1 MEFTEIDN
9 IMVSGLITSIGSYVG
24 SLARRSLTHN
34 RQSYYFKACGM
45 NGILDMSDK
54 SAGSQIHAVQDSI
67 QEIRQAV
74 HTHDVHVSEN
84 PELRKYHEIIKA
96 QTIRRQA
103 KYLKKG
109 LNKVQYLKTKDRLM
123 IVKDSYA
130 FFLKVHLFH
139 CYLFNIQKANT
150 ISEQDYVIKIWSPL
164 IEITFRSLNEFLPII
179 CHWEDTSSEV
189 MKEDGKNYT
198 CGSKADCL

>member
-9 IMVSGLITSIGSYVG
+9 IMVSGLSTSIGSYVG

-34 RQSYYFKACGM
+34 RQSYYFKAYGM
-45 NGILDMSDK
+45 N
-54 SAGSQIHAVQDSI
+54 
-67 QEIRQAV
+67 EIRQAV
-74 HTHDVHVSEN
+74 YTHDAQVSEN

-96 QTIRRQA
+96 QTIRKQA

-109 LNKVQYLKTKDRLM
+109 LNKVQCLKTKDRLM